1 MSTRDVFDACV
12 TGDIARVRQSV
23 ADGIDM
29 RNVVNKGWF
38 NFTPLHYACKWDQS
52 SLLPVY

>member
-1 MSTRDVFDACV
+1 MSTRDVFNACV
-12 TGDIARVRQSV
+12 RGDVARVRQSV

-38 NFTPLHYACKWDQS
+38 NYTPLHYACK
-52 SLLPVY
+52 